1 MKKKSN
7 SYFHSLQL
15 ALQLQEEERREQQQ
29 RQQQQQQRTQSRP
42 QPARGSP
49 SRSNILPQSQQQS
62 SNSNQQRAESA
73 VRQFVY
79 KKDTTFIGGQVCC
92 EAQCLYGIFCQVLI
106 SLCTSNVRKI
116 SNFRDFFFFFFRN
129 IRVVLLRFHWQ
140 VGKKQCWKAWSLT
153 LKFLKHLSARITQS
167 IVILLCLYSPILG
180 KCNWTLPADVVAPQ
194 KYCLLCHVHSFSC
207 SFCLLP
213 AQSTL

>member
-116 SNFRDFFFFFFRN
+116 SNFRDFFFFFSKYPS
-129 IRVVLLRFHWQ
+129 RVTEV
-140 VGKKQCWKAWSLT
+140 SLT
-153 LKFLKHLSARITQS
+153 GGEETVLESVKFDFKVSQTFVCKNNSKYSYTSMLIQS
-167 IVILLCLYSPILG
+167 NFG
-180 KCNWTLPADVVAPQ
+180 KV
-194 KYCLLCHVHSFSC
+194 
-207 SFCLLP
+207 
-213 AQSTL
+213 